1 MDVDCPTVGGMTI
14 DPGLSTDP
22 NTFAPVA
29 PVNLVDPAFGD
40 ILCIGNEPSGEIKV
54 CVGKDL
60 GGFEGLAEPDRGA
73 FA

>member
-1 MDVDCPTVGGMTI
+1 MDVDCPAVGGMTI
-14 DPGLSTDP
+14 DPGLS
-22 NTFAPVA
+22 
-29 PVNLVDPAFGD
+29 VNLIDPGFGD
-40 ILCIGNEPSGEIKV
+40 ILCIGNEPSGEIRV